1 MAVIEK
7 RVSHNGVT
15 HYRAKVRMKG
25 HRPVSKTFPRKTEAQ
40 EWAKD
45 IEQRIRRGEVYTAA
59 ESRTLAE
66 LIERYVAQEV
76 PKKPGSHKD
85 IRRHLH
91 WWRQHY
97 GHLLLKDVTPAV
109 LAEARDALLQEA
121 SRQGP
126 ERQARNRSATKSA
139 ATVTRYMASL
149 SHAFTIA
156 ATEWEWMT
164 TNPMSKVRKPQV
176 QNARVRFLDD
186 AERERLLRACRDSP
200 CPYLYPVVVIA
211 LSTGARYSEVMH
223 LRWKD
228 IDLERGIARL
238 EHTKN
243 RDRRALPLTHHALE
257 VVRELHDQHKRTDTD
272 LLFPRADGQAPIELR
287 KHWYRALKEAGIEDF
302 RFHDL
307 RHTAASYLAMNGA
320 TLAEIADV
328 LGHRTLQMVKRYAH
342 LSDQHTASVVE
353 RMNRSM
359 FGTGSTG
366 A

>member
-1 MAVIEK
+1 MAIIEK
-7 RVSHNGVT
+7 RVSHDGAT
-15 HYRAKVRMKG
+15 HYRARIRMKG
-25 HRPVSKTFPRKTEAQ
+25 HRPMSKTFPRKSDAQ
-40 EWAKD
+40 AWAQKM
-45 IEQRIRRGEVYTAA
+45 EERIRQGEVYAAA
-59 ESRTLAE
+59 EMRTLAD
-66 LIERYVAQEV
+66 LIERYVGLEV
-76 PKKPGSHKD
+76 PKKGRNGKD
-85 IRRHLH
+85 VKRHLD
-91 WWRQHY
+91 WWRETY
-97 GHLLLKDVTPAV
+97 GHLFLRDVTPAI
-109 LAEARDALLQEA
+109 LAEGRDRLLQEPPQGHRYQ
-121 SRQGP
+121 SREP
-126 ERQARNRSATKSA
+126 ARATKTP
-139 ATVTRYMASL
+139 ATVTRYMAHL
-149 SHAFTIA
+149 SHAFTVA
-156 ATEWEWMT
+156 VQEWEWLDAS
-164 TNPMSKVRKPQV
+164 PMQKVRKPQKN
-176 QNARVRFLDD
+176 NARVRFLDD
-186 AERERLLRACRDSP
+186 TERECLLRACRESL

-257 VVRELHDQHKRTDTD
+257 VVRELRDQHKRTDTD

-287 KHWYRALKEAGIEDF
+287 KHWNRAVREAGIEDF

-353 RMNRSM
+353 RMNRRM
-359 FGTGSTG
+359 FGDSG